1 MGFLCLHPAGT
12 SRCDACVGRAANTT
26 PARGI
31 RPPALCGFE
40 PPDIPSPLAAVLGLL
55 QEGVA
60 MSTASSTPAS
70 VPGYLL
76 PSSAHG
82 LLWDVGEVLRRLAAR
97 AAIEQASDD
106 PAQQ

>member
-1 MGFLCLHPAGT
+1 
-12 SRCDACVGRAANTT
+12 
-26 PARGI
+26 
-31 RPPALCGFE
+31 
-40 PPDIPSPLAAVLGLL
+40 
-55 QEGVA
+55 

-106 PAQQ
+106 PAQQLLREPLNNAPQISDTTPMLRSDPCN